1 MLSQVAMKRICS
13 AQCALWIAQ
22 FSKVR
27 DRLLKAA
34 AAMRVSTETKVYA
47 FFIAAFAGV
56 VVLGFLTYR
65 STRDL
70 ILNERLVAHS
80 HQVRQS
86 IADLRGAVLDAEYR
100 RRDYLFSGDF
110 RYLQDFLADFD
121 RIRPATRK
129 IIELTADHPEQQQRV
144 PKLNALTEQSLSIW
158 AATARAAR
166 AARQDGGQIPP
177 LTREIELRSCIA
189 ELTAL
194 LVRMNES
201 EDDLLRAETANA
213 RKSGARTLLVVALGG
228 GFSTLVVL
236 LAIVFLRRDLD
247 QRKRAEEALRRREG
261 ELRDAQRVASVGSWE
276 WIVETGTFTWS
287 EELYH
292 IAGGSPQ
299 EGPPNYKELPKI
311 LTPQSW
317 LRLKPAM
324 DLALKT
330 GQAYELDLEMVRPDG
345 TIRWIAA
352 RGEAVS
358 DPNHQITKIRGTIQ
372 DITDRKRA

>member
-1 MLSQVAMKRICS
+1 MLSQAAMKRICS
-13 AQCALWIAQ
+13 SQCALWIAQ

-27 DRLLKAA
+27 DRLRKAGA
-34 AAMRVSTETKVYA
+34 VMKVSTETKVYA

-56 VVLGFLTYR
+56 VALGFLTYR

-110 RYLQDFLADFD
+110 HYLEDFLADFD

-129 IIELTADHPEQQQRV
+129 IIELTGDHPEQQQRV

-166 AARQDGGQIPP
+166 DARQDGGQIPP

-194 LVRMNES
+194 LVQMSES
-201 EDDLLRAETANA
+201 
-213 RKSGARTLLVVALGG
+213 
-228 GFSTLVVL
+228 
-236 LAIVFLRRDLD
+236 
-247 QRKRAEEALRRREG
+247 
-261 ELRDAQRVASVGSWE
+261 
-276 WIVETGTFTWS
+276 
-287 EELYH
+287 
-292 IAGGSPQ
+292 
-299 EGPPNYKELPKI
+299 
-311 LTPQSW
+311 
-317 LRLKPAM
+317 
-324 DLALKT
+324 
-330 GQAYELDLEMVRPDG
+330 
-345 TIRWIAA
+345 
-352 RGEAVS
+352 
-358 DPNHQITKIRGTIQ
+358 
-372 DITDRKRA
+372 